1 MHHQPKN
8 IILFAII
15 SNQQRTSSLWNATK
29 GLLWSIYKS
38 DIFFQT
44 HFFLYTE
51 CWLPPEEHHLVC
63 DQQQPLPAHPPN
75 HPVLQLASST
85 QEHHLCFQRYNVHH
99 QPKNI
104 ILSAITSNPLLTIGI
119 IQRRTSLLFLTPQ
132 CAWSTEEH
140 HITKPHTPHPL
151 LTIGIIQPRTL
162 SLFSIS
168 QLTSSSKEHHLCLM
182 QQGGFCGTLTIPTSS
197 RWVCVWVLSG
207 KSSHHWLSTGPTGP
221 TGLTGPTS
229 LTVPTRSTH
238 CTSERIYHGTSEA
251 HAQTPNHLEDSES
264 YTSMDKKNSNY
275 IVRSDFFK
283 RKTFPKSQRRWHF
296 FHLQWSPLI
305 VVGLFRPV
313 PLGRKSFGWQKMRK
327 CLWFLLVF
335 VNILLLSDVKNH
347 VKSCTRWKKHP
358 AFRSWKHL
366 SEFDLSSK
374 IK

>member
-1 MHHQPKN
+1 MQRSTPSSLPCSPTNPHSPPPLLTIGTIHR
-8 IILFAII
+8 
-15 SNQQRTSSLWNATK
+15 RTSSLFPTLQCASSTEEHHLVCNHQQPAKNIIFVKCNK
-29 GLLWSIYKS
+29 GASVEHLQFRHLLPN
-38 DIFFQT
+38 T
-44 HFFLYTE
+44 LFLCTE

-75 HPVLQLASST
+75 HPLLQLASST

-119 IQRRTSLLFLTPQ
+119 IQRRTSLLFLTLQ

-197 RWVCVWVLSG
+197 RWVCVCVSG
-207 KSSHHWLSTGPTGP
+207 FSLEKFSHHWLSTGP

-238 CTSERIYHGTSEA
+238 CTSERIYHGTSERIYHGTSEA
-251 HAQTPNHLEDSES
+251 HAIIWAAAHTHLS
-264 YTSMDKKNSNY
+264 K
-275 IVRSDFFK
+275 
-283 RKTFPKSQRRWHF
+283 
-296 FHLQWSPLI
+296 
-305 VVGLFRPV
+305 
-313 PLGRKSFGWQKMRK
+313 KSFGSGYQWHCSFSHLHVLLMSFHLI
-327 CLWFLLVF
+327 CLQ
-335 VNILLLSDVKNH
+335 
-347 VKSCTRWKKHP
+347 
-358 AFRSWKHL
+358 
-366 SEFDLSSK
+366 
-374 IK
+374 